1 MVAVEVKMELLL
13 LKVLQEEP
21 LELREQPMV

>member
-13 LKVLQEEP
+13 LKVLQEEL
-21 LELREQPMV
+21 LELPEQQMV